1 MEGSGGTGGYLPPEP
16 AGPEPELGGKPAP
29 QPPPPQP
36 QAPPA
41 QGWQQ
46 PQPPP
51 GQVPPPGQ
59 AYPPPPGQAYPLRPA
74 YPPPPGYAPPPGY
87 GYGYPP
93 APRVPDN
100 GPAVA
105 GFVLSL
111 VSGGLLLLSAGFSSV
126 VSIGCA
132 VAGMIYSRKGK
143 RKVAAGETP
152 KHAGLAQAGWIIGI
166 ISLVLSLL
174 ATAGWIL
181 VFVLAI
187 TDEEFR
193 DDLDREFD
201 DSQSIRAALQITAAA
216 VRLLA

>member
-29 QPPPPQP
+29 QQPPPQP

-51 GQVPPPGQ
+51 GQ
-59 AYPPPPGQAYPLRPA
+59 AYPPPPGQA

-126 VSIGCA
+126 VSIACA

-187 TDEEFR
+187 SDEEFR